1 MGFKIIFYT
10 LKISPLNRVV
20 VYSVNHILL
29 RWYFGVLKRSAGVSE
44 ANMPPAYWMVVSCR
58 LLTFLIGGGVT
69 QLFK

>member
-29 RWYFGVLKRSAGVSE
+29 RWYFGVLKMSAVVNK
-44 ANMPPAYWMVVSCR
+44 ANYP
-58 LLTFLIGGGVT
+58 LG
-69 QLFK
+69 Q